1 MRHSN
6 STQSADDFIPLLIYV
21 VLQANPDHLI
31 SNIQYITRFRNP
43 DKLGGEAG
51 YYLSSLSGAV
61 QFIENLDRKSLTC
74 DDSEFERNVEEA
86 VRRIA
91 EKKDPQ
97 SPIVAVDKSQTRPRT
112 SQETD
117 VHRGTT
123 STTHT
128 EYTGEDENAAVA
140 GLLRTIQK
148 PLSTIGRIFSDES
161 GQPSQATMV
170 APIYDNR
177 AGPAST
183 PLPGN
188 TPRGSPSPNM
198 DASHKNLVV
207 QDTPAA
213 RHLGQ
218 QVPSRTYTAEESAAR
233 QASAETAEALNI
245 QRAEHQNVV
254 A

>member
-1 MRHSN
+1 
-6 STQSADDFIPLLIYV
+6 V
-21 VLQANPDHLI
+21 VLQANPDHLV

-74 DDSEFERNVEEA
+74 DDDEFERNVEEA

-97 SPIVAVDKSQTRPRT
+97 SPTVAVDKSQT

-117 VHRGTT
+117 RRQTV

-128 EYTGEDENAAVA
+128 DYTGEDENAAVA

-148 PLSTIGRIFSDES
+148 PLSTIGRIFSDEG
-161 GQPSQATMV
+161 GQTNQATLT
-170 APIYDNR
+170 APMYDNR

-198 DASHKNLVV
+198 EVTHRNLVI

-218 QVPSRTYTAEESAAR
+218 QIPPRTYTAEESAAR

>member
-1 MRHSN
+1 LRHSN

-21 VLQANPDHLI
+21 VLQANPDHLV

-74 DDSEFERNVEEA
+74 DDTEFERNVEEA

-97 SPIVAVDKSQTRPRT
+97 SPTVAVDKSQTRPRT

-117 VHRGTT
+117 QRGNT

-128 EYTGEDENAAVA
+128 DYTGEDENAAVA

-148 PLSTIGRIFSDES
+148 PLSTIGRIFSDE
-161 GQPSQATMV
+161 GAQPSQATLV
-170 APIYDNR
+170 APMYDNR

-198 DASHKNLVV
+198 EVGHRNLVV

-218 QVPSRTYTAEESAAR
+218 QMLPRTYTAEESAAR